1 MKTLKPLLLVL
12 IVFTLVFAVAKP
24 FLVGAAT
31 QIDDTFVDRNSQ
43 NQDLANNSLRVFKGR
58 SGTIRTDAQAP
69 ATPSVTFNTANSGG
83 AEGFWAFFT
92 DSGSP
97 VTLGVGDSLSVS
109 NTFSLTGFNNI
120 SDIRFGVL
128 DSKGTRNT
136 GDLTGGMSENSFSG
150 DTGYALQYNTGG
162 TNSNAFTMWR
172 RNILTATNVFSAG
185 GDFTAISGTS
195 PSPARQNLVSDTA
208 YTLTYRIERL
218 SATNTRLSVS
228 VTDGAS
234 YNLNYSVVEASQT
247 PGTTFDYFA
256 FRVPAGYAQA
266 IKFTRLKIDYS
277 PAAPV
282 INSQPSPTNQTVPV
296 GSNVTLSVG
305 ATGNELSYQWR
316 KNDNAI
322 TANASAATPTLQ
334 LTNLQIGDSGAYDVV
349 VRNPGGSVSSNRVLL
364 TVTDGSVEPAPII
377 TQQPQNATATVN
389 SPASLSVTANGNG
402 LFYQWFKNGAVING
416 ATNSTL
422 NFASAQIS
430 DAADY
435 AVTVSNGG
443 GSVTSNP
450 ARLTVVSTMGITA
463 VEPFNSS
470 ANICTDTPLRLTFNQ
485 TPLVGNAGKIRIFKA
500 DGTLVDTIDMASAA
514 QTKNIGGNNFN
525 YYPILI
531 SGNTASIYPHAQLA
545 YNTTYYVTIEPGVLK
560 DAAGAPFAGFT
571 NPNTLRFTTKAA
583 APATNSNV
591 LTVAANGSGDFC
603 TVQGAVDFVPAN
615 NAQRVIIDVRN
626 GTYTGIVYIP
636 SNKPFITVRGES
648 RDGAVL
654 QYPNNNNLNPSTV
667 GRAMFGVEA
676 ADFNL
681 ENITLHNTT
690 PLGGSQAEA
699 LRTNGARASLIRVN
713 LKSFQ
718 DTLLT
723 QKSAFITDSYI
734 EGDVDFMWGNGAT
747 YFKNTEL
754 KMLRENLGYY
764 TQIRNNASTGGNV
777 YVNCR
782 LTKGEGVTNGSYL
795 SRIDPDQF
803 PFSQVV
809 FIDTAMDS
817 HIRPDAW
824 RFDDNDRNGFSNPL
838 TQAGYPNIRFWEY
851 NTRDLNNVPTDVSQ
865 RHLISR
871 QITAAEADFWRNPA
885 NVIGYTPQEKLTALV
900 ALSNLTHNFDG
911 SPKAAA
917 ATTNPTGL
925 NVSLTYN
932 GSSTPPFNAGTYT
945 VAATVQDA
953 NYQGTASG
961 TLVINPAPAAAISLG
976 NLNHVYN
983 GSPKEAT
990 AITTP
995 QGLSANLTY
1004 DGSSTPPTNPGSYVV
1019 EATIS
1024 DSNYT
1029 GRATGKLNIFPNRP
1043 LAFPGA
1049 EGYGAFAQ
1057 GGRGGD
1063 VYRVTNLNDTGAGSL
1078 REGIRTAPTTGRTI
1092 VFDVS
1097 GTIYLQSRLTITKPY
1112 ITIAGQTAPG
1122 DGITVA
1128 GESTVITNTH
1138 NIIVRYMRFRPGD
1151 LRCAN
1156 GFEGDSLWV
1165 DRSSDVIIDH
1175 VSTSWSV
1182 DESLSVTDSNRV
1194 TVQWSLITES
1204 LKLACHDKGTH
1215 GYGSLLRYGNGSLTF
1230 HHNLYAHHLN
1240 RSPRIGDNLSVDFA
1254 NNVAYDWTSNAG
1266 YSGEASEG
1274 TPNINYINNY
1284 FIAGPSTPS
1293 GNARNRAFSGG
1304 SANTLIYS
1312 AGNLIDSNIN
1322 GTRDGA
1328 NTGWAMIMGAY
1339 TRQTTPFDF
1348 PAVSLDDAQTAYNR
1362 VLEKAGSSIVRDSV
1376 DSRVL
1381 NQVATDTGTQ
1391 INSQNEVGGFPT
1403 LNSLP
1408 AQLDSDA
1415 DGMPN
1420 SWEISRNL
1428 NPFDSADGRIIAANG
1443 YSNLENYLN
1452 SVTASPVNVAPVAN
1466 ADSAVTDEDN
1476 AVTIDAIANDTDE
1489 NGDILT
1495 LSAVGNALQG
1505 TIEIVGNRAV
1515 YTPSSNFNGTDSF
1528 TYIVSDGVTSA
1539 TGTITVTVNPV
1550 NDAPVLNNVPAS
1562 AMVNELSPF
1571 TFTATAGDADSSALT
1586 FSLINQPDGAFID
1599 SSTGQFSWTP
1609 TEAQGGTGQ
1618 PYNFTVVV
1626 SDGVNTTSSN
1636 IALSVQEV
1644 NQTPVLARIGDQT
1657 VYLGKTLTFT
1667 AVGSDADIPT
1677 QTLSYSLT
1685 GAVPDGASINAA
1697 TGAFNWTPTADQVGK
1712 TYTFDVTVTDSLN
1725 GSATETI
1732 NIAAPAAQVT
1742 PENPAAQLGSTTIT
1756 FTNITEAGVTV
1767 VEPINPATI
1776 SASLPASYQIFGSN
1790 LAYEIQTT
1798 ATFSGDITIA
1808 FKVPGSISETD
1819 FRALRIMHGENGQL
1833 VDRTVL
1839 PPNSPAP
1846 NFATKT
1852 IYARVSSLGTFV
1864 LAKVLYPTNIEQCK
1878 SGGYLSFSNPSF
1890 RNQGECVSYVQS
1902 RSPVQH

>member
-12 IVFTLVFAVAKP
+12 IVFALIFAVAKP

-58 SGTIRTDAQAP
+58 SGTTRTDAQSP
-69 ATPSVTFNTANSGG
+69 AAPSVNFNTANSGG

-128 DSKGTRNT
+128 DSKGTRNI
-136 GDLTGGMSENSFSG
+136 GDLTGGMSEGTFSG

-172 RNILTATNVFSAG
+172 RNILTAANVFSAG

-218 SATNTRLSVS
+218 SSTNTRLSVS

-234 YNLNYSVVEASQT
+234 YNLNYSVVETSQT
-247 PGTTFDYFA
+247 PSTTFDYFA
-256 FRVPAGYAQA
+256 FRVPASYAQA

-277 PAAPV
+277 PAAPI
-282 INSQPSPTNQTVPV
+282 INSQPSPTNQTVSV
-296 GSNVTLSVG
+296 GSNVTMSVG

-316 KNDNAI
+316 KNDNPI

-334 LTNLQIGDSGAYDVV
+334 LTNLQTVDSGAYDVV
-349 VRNPGGSVSSNRVLL
+349 VSNPGGSVSSNRVLL
-364 TVTDGSVEPAPII
+364 NVTDGSVEPAPII
-377 TQQPQNATATVN
+377 TQQPQNTTVTVN

-416 ATNSTL
+416 ATSSTL

-463 VEPFNSS
+463 VEPLNSS

-485 TPLVGNAGKIRIFKA
+485 TPLVGNSGKIRIFKS

-531 SGNTASIYPHAQLA
+531 NGNTASIYPHAQLA
-545 YNTTYYVTIEPGVLK
+545 YNTTYYITVEPGVIK
-560 DAAGAPFAGFT
+560 DSAGAPFAGFT
-571 NPNTLRFTTKAA
+571 NPNTLRFTTKAT

-615 NAQRVIIDVRN
+615 NTQRVVIDVRN

-648 RDGAVL
+648 RSGAVL

-690 PLGGSQAEA
+690 PQGGSQAEA

-764 TQIRNNASTGGNV
+764 TQIRNNASTNGNV
-777 YVNCR
+777 YVNCK
-782 LTKGEGVTNGSYL
+782 LTKAANVTTGSYL
-795 SRIDPDQF
+795 SRIDPDDF
-803 PFSQVV
+803 PYSQVV
-809 FIDTAMDS
+809 FINSQMDS
-817 HIRPDAW
+817 HILPNPW
-824 RFDDNDRNGFSNPL
+824 RFDNP
-838 TQAGYPNIRFWEY
+838 TNEVIAANYPNIRFWEY
-851 NTRDLNNVPTDVSQ
+851 NSTNLNGNPIDVSA
-865 RHLISR
+865 RHPISR
-871 QITAAEADFWRNPA
+871 QLTASEAAQWSDPA
-885 NVIGYTPQEKLTALV
+885 FVLNGWTPQEKLTALV
-900 ALSNLTHNFDG
+900 TLGNATYTYDG
-911 SPKAAA
+911 TPKTVT
-917 ATTNPTGL
+917 ATTNPAGL
-925 NVSLTYN
+925 NVAITYN
-932 GSSTPPFNAGTYT
+932 GSPAPPVNAGNYT
-945 VAATVQDA
+945 VVASVQDA
-953 NYQGTASG
+953 NYQGMATG
-961 TLVINPAPAAAISLG
+961 TLVINPAPAASISLG
-976 NLNHVYN
+976 NLNHIYD
-983 GSPKEAT
+983 GTPKA
-990 AITTP
+990 ASVTTSP
-995 QGLSANLTY
+995 QGVGVNVTY
-1004 DGSSTPPTNPGSYVV
+1004 DGSAAPPVNQGSYEVV
-1019 EATIS
+1019 ATIS
-1024 DSNYT
+1024 DTNYM
-1029 GRATGKLNIFPNRP
+1029 GSARGKLNIFPNRP

-1078 REGIRTAPTTGRTI
+1078 REGIRTAPATGRTI

-1097 GTIYLQSRLTITKPY
+1097 GTIYLQSRLTINKPY

-1339 TRQTTPFDF
+1339 TKQTTPFDF

-1362 VLEKAGSSIVRDSV
+1362 VLEKAGSSIARDSV
-1376 DSRVL
+1376 DTRVL

-1408 AQLDSDA
+1408 ALLDSDA

-1428 NPFDSADGRIIAANG
+1428 NAYDSADGRIIAANG

-1452 SVTASPVNVAPVAN
+1452 SVTASPVNVAPAAN

-1476 AVTIDAIANDTDE
+1476 AVTIDAVANDTDE

-1495 LSAVGNALQG
+1495 LSAVGNAAQG
-1505 TIEIVGNRAV
+1505 TVDIVGNAAV

-1528 TYIVSDGVTSA
+1528 TYTVSDGVASA
-1539 TGTITVTVNPV
+1539 TGTVTVTVNPV
-1550 NDAPVLNNVPAS
+1550 NDSPVLNNVPAS
-1562 AMVNELSPF
+1562 AITNELSPF
-1571 TFTATAGDADSSALT
+1571 TFTAAASDADSSTLT
-1586 FSLINQPDGAFID
+1586 YSLINQPDGALID
-1599 SSTGQFSWTP
+1599 SSTGQFTWTP

-1618 PYNFTVVV
+1618 PYNFSVVV
-1626 SDGVNTTSSN
+1626 TDGEKTTSSN
-1636 IALSVQEV
+1636 IALSVQEI
-1644 NQTPVLARIGDQT
+1644 NQKPVLTKIGDRT
-1657 VYLGKTLTFT
+1657 VYFPKTLTFT

-1685 GAVPDGASINAA
+1685 GAVPNGASINAA
-1697 TGAFNWTPTADQVGK
+1697 TGVFNWTPTADQVGK
-1712 TYTFDVTVTDSLN
+1712 TYTFDVVVTDSLN

-1732 NIAAPAAQVT
+1732 QIVTPAAQVT
-1742 PENPAAQLGSTTIT
+1742 PENPVAQLGSTTIT

-1776 SASLPASYQIFGSN
+1776 SESLPGSYQIFGGN

-1808 FKVPGSISETD
+1808 FKVPGNISETD

-1878 SGGYLSFSNPSF
+1878 NGGYLSFSNPSF